1 MASLTPLSK
10 GLIGLTIVA
19 AVASAVWNLG
29 LKERF
34 GGTPAAVPSATV
46 PAPTPAPA
54 PAVAEPRGLNP
65 TPVAA
70 TTPPAPTA
78 PTQTAPVAAPPP
90 VAATPDPAPTPTQ
103 SAAASSEAGRK
114 LVQSGNFAQARIHLE
129 QAVQAGDGAAA
140 CLLGD
145 MTLKGQGGIAANPE
159 QAAALFRLAQSR
171 NMICF
176 VAGN

>member
-46 PAPTPAPA
+46 SAPTPAA
-54 PAVAEPRGLNP
+54 PAAAEPRGLNP

-70 TTPPAPTA
+70 TTPPVPTA
-78 PTQTAPVAAPPP
+78 PTQAAPVAAPPP
-90 VAATPDPAPTPTQ
+90 VAATPDPAATSAL

-176 VAGN
+176 AAGN